1 MMYVLHT
8 EELSGT
14 TISRGGGTNVTPWNR
29 GANMALKIGMFNPV
43 LHDSPPCGCSGDRK
57 MFLLYGFIIAR

>member
-14 TISRGGGTNVTPWNR
+14 TISRGGG
-29 GANMALKIGMFNPV
+29 GG
-43 LHDSPPCGCSGDRK
+43 GGDECYT
-57 MFLLYGFIIAR
+57 LESWG